1 MADGMIGA
9 APAGQTGTPEAAPVQ
24 QQQTAQ
30 QQAQPQVNYVTSE
43 QLNAAVNDIK
53 KLVQSST
60 DKSYNR
66 VQKMISQMQK
76 AGIQNPTYEQA
87 QAMLSMQGE
96 SETQQQRED
105 AQPAQSAAVS
115 PEAEAWIRK
124 YGGDPSQDY
133 WSDVYDAA
141 MEAGVEMITRDDPE
155 YAQYFMEGDQVK
167 SFPKSRQFVRAFEQA
182 LSAKKERLSA
192 AGGMLQ
198 QQAVG
203 NLASSPAM
211 AAGGVKSNF
220 HDPKTTDRADL
231 IAAGLREQRRRK

>member
-9 APAGQTGTPEAAPVQ
+9 APTGQTGTPEAAPVQ

-66 VQKMISQMQK
+66 VQKMISQLQK

-96 SETQQQRED
+96 SETQQQGEE
-105 AQPAQSAAVS
+105 AQPSQSAAIN

-124 YGGDPSQDY
+124 YGGDPALDY
-133 WSDVYDAA
+133 WSDIYDAA

-155 YAQYFMEGDQVK
+155 YPQYFMEGNQLK
-167 SFPKSRQFVRAFEQA
+167 NFPKSRQFVRAFEQA
-182 LSAKKERLSA
+182 LAAKKERLSA
-192 AGGMLQ
+192 AGGMQ
-198 QQAVG
+198 QQSVS

-220 HDPKTTDRADL
+220 HDPKTTDRTDL
-231 IAAGLREQRRRK
+231 ITMGLQEQRRR